1 LQLHDRIVGE
11 VSDAFEVGDELQ
23 ACQQLTRLGFP
34 YARDGFGQLLVNLAL
49 DLIEFFLAIFDREKC
64 QTRTVREKIP
74 DIEDRIAGDQSAP
87 DDE

>member
-11 VSDAFEVGDELQ
+11 VSNAFEVGDELQ
-23 ACQQLTRLGFP
+23 TCQQLTRLGFP
-34 YARDGFGQLLVNLAL
+34 HARDGFGQLLVNLAL

-64 QTRTVREKIP
+64 QTRTIRKKIP
-74 DIEDRIAGDQSAP
+74 DVEDRVAGDQAAP

>member
-1 LQLHDRIVGE
+1 
-11 VSDAFEVGDELQ
+11 
-23 ACQQLTRLGFP
+23 
-34 YARDGFGQLLVNLAL
+34 LLVNLAL

-74 DIEDRIAGDQSAP
+74 DIEDRIAGDQAAP